1 MEEVGRSS
9 ILQKLHMSLEELDLT
24 TPHHGSLLVIQCDDT
39 VASAFMLLSNHR
51 LSAAPVVD
59 VNGSIVGVFSASDV
73 RKMPSI
79 EEKSAVLAQDRRA
92 RAQSSATRVV
102 QAFAS
107 LNKLDMKVFDYI
119 QKHEDQRKEQLTNEH
134 ANEHANDPNK
144 DAPQLGGDAITVTSN
159 DTLQHVCT
167 LLSTHSIHRV
177 YIVDHLLRPYGVVSI
192 ADVLQAMRKHMQ
204 AF

>member
-79 EEKSAVLAQDRRA
+79 EDKSAVLAQDRRA

-119 QKHEDQRKEQLTNEH
+119 QKHEDQRKEQLANEQLANEH
-134 ANEHANDPNK
+134 ANEGFRGVW
-144 DAPQLGGDAITVTSN
+144 GGYALEATPPDR
-159 DTLQHVCT
+159 CGEG
-167 LLSTHSIHRV
+167 
-177 YIVDHLLRPYGVVSI
+177 GV
-192 ADVLQAMRKHMQ
+192 ARAQEAR
-204 AF
+204 